1 MMEQKVMLKT
11 LLKCPNSFVCSR
23 FIKDKL
29 PNEEKIS
36 SFAFCSGHI
45 ELDLFQNNYDI
56 SVFSNRYYVWEF
68 WKCMI
73 NSAESVLDTAKH
85 FHKVLTPRDIQHYR
99 DNWLISFEDPYER
112 AALFY
117 LLNRYSENGN
127 FSYSEVDKNNL
138 SYLNFVS
145 FERSMSNVRLLDLHL
160 DKRKDFSK
168 SFKLLDSDS
177 ILLIPVGVQRNGFLK
192 NKNVTTPETY
202 VFDHQKMKEYV
213 LSERQK
219 VILIYK
225 YSDFTDK
232 FFENKTY
239 ISKFGTITENPELAE
254 DLIVSNF

>member
-1 MMEQKVMLKT
+1 MLKT
-11 LLKCPNSFVCSR
+11 LLKCPNRFVCLN
-23 FIKDKL
+23 FVKDKL
-29 PNEEKIS
+29 SNEEKIN
-36 SFAFCSGHI
+36 SFAFCAGHI
-45 ELDLFQNNYDI
+45 EIALKQSNYDI

-73 NSAESVLDTAKH
+73 NSAESVLDMAKY
-85 FHKVLTPRDIQHYR
+85 FHESMSPHDIQYYR
-99 DNWLISFEDPYER
+99 DRWLTSFEDPYER
-112 AALFY
+112 AAMFY

-127 FSYSEVDKNNL
+127 FSLSQVSKNNL
-138 SYLNFVS
+138 SYLNYIS
-145 FERSMSNVRLLDLHL
+145 FERSIPYTHLIDLHL
-160 DKRKDFSK
+160 DKQSDFCD
-168 SFKLLDSDS
+168 SFKTLDPSS
-177 ILLIPVGVQRNGFLK
+177 VLLIPVGIQKNNFLK
-192 NKNVTTPETY
+192 TKNVTTPETY

-239 ISKFGTITENPELAE
+239 ISKFGTITENRELAE

>member
-1 MMEQKVMLKT
+1 MAQKLMLKT
-11 LLKCPNSFVCSR
+11 LLKCPNSFVCSN

-29 PNEEKIS
+29 LKEEKIN
-36 SFAFCSGHI
+36 SFAFCTGHI
-45 ELDLFQNNYDI
+45 ELDLLQSNYDI

-73 NSAESVLDTAKH
+73 NSAESVLDMAQY
-85 FHKVLTPRDIQHYR
+85 FHRTLTHLDIQYYR
-99 DNWLISFEDPYER
+99 DKWLTSFEDPYER

-127 FSYSEVDKNNL
+127 FSLSEVNKNNL
-138 SYLNFVS
+138 SYLNFIS
-145 FERSMSNVRLLDLHL
+145 FERSMPATQMLDLHL
-160 DKRKDFSK
+160 DKKKDFCD
-168 SFKLLDSDS
+168 SFKKLDPSS
-177 ILLIPVGVQRNGFLK
+177 VLLIPVGIQKNNFLIT
-192 NKNVTTPETY
+192 KNVTTPETFE
-202 VFDHQKMKEYV
+202 FDHKKMKEYV

-219 VILIYK
+219 AILIYK

-239 ISKFGTITENPELAE
+239 ISKFGTVTENPELAE